1 MKIRTHAA
9 FAAGATVAAALATT
23 SHASLFM
30 TTGQTGAQ
38 VQVDVDHTQH
48 WTYTLTGNVN
58 DVVGGLFTMKRG
70 SQTTASITFEVFE
83 GTMADFAFAT
93 RLMSIT
99 LGPDDFTQNWEWVP
113 FSTKPFSMVAGRT
126 YTGVLWSDAPDN
138 QSEAYF
144 IKGGGE
150 AQLFF
155 SDENGNNEGDVPAP
169 GAIALLGIAG
179 ALGLR
184 RRR

>member
-1 MKIRTHAA
+1 MKIRINATLAVGA
-9 FAAGATVAAALATT
+9 FAAALAST

-38 VQVDVDHTQH
+38 VQVDVNHTQS
-48 WTYTLTGNVN
+48 WTYTVPGHVN
-58 DVVGGLFTMKRG
+58 DILGGLFTMKRG

-83 GTMADFAFAT
+83 GTMADFPFAS
-93 RLMSIT
+93 RLLSVT
-99 LGPDDFTQNWEWVP
+99 LGPEDFTQNWDWVP
-113 FSTKPFSMVAGRT
+113 FTGKPFALTAGHT
-126 YTGVLWSDAPDN
+126 YTGVLWSNAPDN

-155 SDENGNNEGDVPAP
+155 SDENGNNEGEVPAP
-169 GAIALLGIAG
+169 GAIALLGLAG
-179 ALGLR
+179 AIGSR